1 MDIKDLLQVTQ
12 TIFEVANR
20 QNYWQTAKQ
29 LQSALIQLKNS
40 QRTPQQQPQIQQQSQ
55 TIRTNIESQR
65 TNALNILFEIQ
76 SSVINLTEIKSYNK
90 SNLQSTF
97 GQGAIDLLER
107 IPRELDSNLDG
118 LFTEIN
124 QYNQRVTQSQQ
135 FLNSI
140 NFVLGDINTD
150 EQENNIDKFILFFE
164 EGATIESLK
173 ELSKASADWNQV
185 VNCFS
190 RLVKDNNTDTKV
202 ISAEKGS
209 LILTLTFSTG
219 IIVGLIRA
227 SDKVL
232 DVILKG
238 YEIKKKALE
247 LKQMKL
253 AAIDDAIKILEKQ
266 AKLNVTSESN
276 TIAQELLGEY
286 NWDPQDGL
294 YNETKAAVSQAVRRI
309 IRFQNAGGK
318 IDSKLHQPSEEQK
331 VQTERLK
338 NKNIQ
343 FLKVED
349 EVKRLSG
356 ESEILQLEDGLKTED
371 ESNDSSDGNAS

>member
-1 MDIKDLLQVTQ
+1 MDIKELLQVTE
-12 TIFEVANR
+12 TIFEVANKH
-20 QNYWQTAKQ
+20 NYWQTITQ
-29 LQSALIQLKNS
+29 LRTSINQLKNA
-40 QRTPQQQPQIQQQSQ
+40 QRAQQPQLQTQQITTFKS
-55 TIRTNIESQR
+55 NIETQR
-65 TNALNILFEIQ
+65 TQALNVLFEIQ
-76 SSVINLTEIKSYNK
+76 SSIINLKEIKSYNK
-90 SNLQSTF
+90 SNLDSTF
-97 GQGAIDLLER
+97 GQGAINLLER
-107 IPRELDSNLDG
+107 IPRELDSNLDA
-118 LFTEIN
+118 LFTDIT
-124 QYNQRVTQSQQ
+124 QYTQRVTQSQH
-135 FLNSI
+135 FLASI

-150 EQENNIDKFILFFE
+150 EEENNIDKFILFFE

-173 ELSKASADWNQV
+173 ELAKASEDWNQI

-202 ISAEKGS
+202 ISAERGS
-209 LILTLTFSTG
+209 LVLTLTFSTG
-219 IIVGLIRA
+219 IILGLVRA

-266 AKLNVTSESN
+266 AKLNVTSEAN
-276 TIAQELLGEY
+276 TITQELLGEY
-286 NWDPQDGL
+286 NWDPQDEL
-294 YNETKAAVSQAVRRI
+294 YNETKAAVSQAVSRI

-318 IDSKLHQPSEEQK
+318 IDSKLHQQTEEQK
-331 VQTERLK
+331 VQTESLK
-338 NKNIQ
+338 TKNIK

-356 ESEILQLEDGLKTED
+356 GNEILQLEDGMKGED
-371 ESNDSSDGNAS
+371 EPNDSGADENAA